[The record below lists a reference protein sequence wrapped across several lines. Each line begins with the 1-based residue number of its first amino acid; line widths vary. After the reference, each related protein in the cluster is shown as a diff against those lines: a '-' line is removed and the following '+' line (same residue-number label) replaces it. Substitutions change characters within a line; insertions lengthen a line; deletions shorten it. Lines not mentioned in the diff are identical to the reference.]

1 MNRRLEAG
9 WKRITSGFLAF
20 TIVSILILGNSGIAF
35 AEEYDDRFYR
45 EETDLSE
52 LGEFSKATVSNA
64 SFKNSKKDDVVI
76 SILSEEG
83 DYRPG
88 GLVTLDVHLKNETG
102 TVVTDG
108 SLTYSA
114 KGIQEGSAEFSLLE
128 ESGEDAFDTGIV
140 DDGAPDNGMADDS
153 ALDSGIADDG
163 TEGLERIEGIEL
175 VPGQIYSVRFTFVID
190 EDIEGVRSQQVKFQF
205 DGKGEEKRIRV
216 RENFLYTV
224 NYLNIDP
231 VEFQDGNRIG
241 TGEMVTM
248 GIHASMFDFDAIL
261 EDSFKDETDIAPAT
275 PSEATPAVPLATP
288 SEARPATPSQARPDI
303 PSKPAPETP
312 EEGAGIPQETEP
324 QEPADTGESQ
334 IQTSIETLPT
344 AAEEAPANPEETETQ
359 VSAESS
365 PADTGE
371 NQTQAATETEP
382 ADSEET
388 TIQAS
393 AEAEPTEAAD
403 TEAAPTMSSEP
414 VQEDSTEAEVTD
426 QDQSEEME
434 SESVVV
440 IESKAEDSSNEH
452 KGTTAEDTRETQKD
466 ADEEESEDYTVDLG
480 KVNYR
485 IEMYNAKLNSFKVR
499 KAMVDDVRENMLI
512 CSFRVSGDVNPG
524 IYFGKITQE
533 SRIKGKTCKSTQGF
547 SLIVTGDGEISLEGR
562 IGDAAVTVSGPVD
575 SFPEADQLAVSVSEV
590 EQDQMAQVDEALVK
604 KSQEEGLSIQSY
616 KALDIKLYADG
627 AEVEP
632 VGPINVAFK
641 NLELEK
647 RNPAAASN
655 AQADVPAAAQVL
667 PRQEEP
673 ADSSERLQSG
683 GEEIKVYH
691 LDETQAVA
699 NEMNSTVASDGTV
712 VMETDHF
719 SIYIVVNVPE
729 VKEVPVTVEHW
740 AQLDKMTFDSNGKI
754 KESVSG
760 NRLYPGAQS
769 GSTMQS
775 RR

>member
-1 MNRRLEAG
+1 MMNRRLEAG

-524 IYFGKITQE
+524 I
-533 SRIKGKTCKSTQGF
+533 
-547 SLIVTGDGEISLEGR
+547 
-562 IGDAAVTVSGPVD
+562 
-575 SFPEADQLAVSVSEV
+575 
-590 EQDQMAQVDEALVK
+590 
-604 KSQEEGLSIQSY
+604 
-616 KALDIKLYADG
+616 
-627 AEVEP
+627 
-632 VGPINVAFK
+632 
-641 NLELEK
+641 
-647 RNPAAASN
+647 
-655 AQADVPAAAQVL
+655 
-667 PRQEEP
+667 
-673 ADSSERLQSG
+673 
-683 GEEIKVYH
+683 
-691 LDETQAVA
+691 
-699 NEMNSTVASDGTV
+699 
-712 VMETDHF
+712 
-719 SIYIVVNVPE
+719 
-729 VKEVPVTVEHW
+729 
-740 AQLDKMTFDSNGKI
+740 
-754 KESVSG
+754 
-760 NRLYPGAQS
+760 
-769 GSTMQS
+769 
-775 RR
+775 